1 MLGSMAELP
10 SQIGKYPV
18 LRLLGQG
25 AMGKVYLGEDPFIGR
40 QVAIKVLS
48 SEGDSEAHRRFLEE
62 ARTVGQLSHPN
73 IVTLLEFGFHEG
85 SPYLVMELLKGES
98 LESWLTRPHPLSSSL
113 RVLRDLCQAVAHAH
127 SHDVLHRDIK
137 PSNAQVLQ
145 DGTCKLMDFGI
156 ARSQRMKLTA
166 TGMVVGTPQFIAPE
180 VLRDAAYTPASDTYA
195 VGLVA
200 YQALAGH
207 NPFAAGNLEACLA
220 KVLTLTPPP
229 LASLRGDLPAELSG
243 LIDHCLDKNPATRPK
258 ISQLLQGLDRAI
270 GAGSGGTGWIADTA
284 VATYALPRST
294 ETATTP
300 ALTLPPPSRARF
312 PQLLGLG
319 VLLVLAGL
327 GLFHLLVREPKPQ
340 PENPAAAQAP
350 KESREPDPAPGATPT
365 TVPRDQGVQA
375 ATPTPAKSASEKA
388 AGPRPVDPAPPT
400 AAAST
405 PPPATTPERNEEAAI
420 PPPRAI
426 AVTEKAAS
434 ATEPGSSAEADESA
448 TPPKAPPAATSPAL
462 EPRPETR
469 PPAPTS
475 TATPLTPAPVLRSLS
490 PTQVRRGSSA
500 SLEILGE
507 GLGPSSHVQ
516 ISRGRSAATGI
527 EIRKTRLADGKL
539 VISLFIDSS
548 VPLGSFT
555 VRIVDAEGRSSNG
568 LSLEVGL

>member
-1 MLGSMAELP
+1 MAEFP

-98 LESWLTRPHPLSSSL
+98 LESWLTRPQPLSGLL

-127 SHDVLHRDIK
+127 AHDVLHRDIK
-137 PSNAQVLQ
+137 PSNAQVLH

-200 YQALAGH
+200 YQALSGH
-207 NPFAAGNLEACLA
+207 NPFAAGNLEACLT
-220 KVLTLTPPP
+220 KVLTLAPPP
-229 LASLRGDLPAELSG
+229 LGSLRGDIPAELAG
-243 LIDHCLDKNPATRPK
+243 LIDHCLAKDPASRPK
-258 ISQLLQGLDRAI
+258 ISQLLQGLERAI
-270 GAGSGGTGWIADTA
+270 GGSPGGTGWIADTA

-294 ETATTP
+294 EMATAPSLSAATP
-300 ALTLPPPSRARF
+300 KKAPSSR
-312 PQLLGLG
+312 LLGLG
-319 VLLVLAGL
+319 VLLVVAGL
-327 GLFHLLVREPKPQ
+327 GLVLFFGRAPEPAATQTPDVSSEPAPAPRDGNIAPPPGVQPAVPAGEKAEPEKAAKPQ
-340 PENPAAAQAP
+340 PVEKTPLGPPAKPDSSPPAASP
-350 KESREPDPAPGATPT
+350 PSRD
-365 TVPRDQGVQA
+365 DNA
-375 ATPTPAKSASEKA
+375 ATPPTSVALAADPPASANGEN
-388 AGPRPVDPAPPT
+388 T
-400 AAAST
+400 AADTSEPPKLVPDVT
-405 PPPATTPERNEEAAI
+405 PP
-420 PPPRAI
+420 
-426 AVTEKAAS
+426 V
-434 ATEPGSSAEADESA
+434 A
-448 TPPKAPPAATSPAL
+448 TPPAET
-462 EPRPETR
+462 PRPT
-469 PPAPTS
+469 PTS
-475 TATPLTPAPVLRSLS
+475 TSVPLAPAPVLRSLS

-516 ISRGRSAATGI
+516 ISRGRSDATGI
-527 EIRKTRLADGKL
+527 EIRKTRLAGDGKL
-539 VISLFIDSS
+539 VLNLFIDSS

-555 VRIVDAEGRSSNG
+555 VRIVDAEGRSSNA

>member
-1 MLGSMAELP
+1 MAELP

-85 SPYLVMELLKGES
+85 NPYLVMELLKGES

-127 SHDVLHRDIK
+127 LHDVLHRDIK
-137 PSNAQVLQ
+137 PSNAQVLH

-229 LASLRGDLPAELSG
+229 LSSLRGDLPAELAG
-243 LIDHCLDKNPATRPK
+243 LIDHCLDKDPVSRPK

-270 GAGSGGTGWIADTA
+270 GGSPGGTGWIADTS
-284 VATYALPRST
+284 VATYALPRSPPRSA
-294 ETATTP
+294 EMATAP
-300 ALTLPPPSRARF
+300 ALAVPPQTRAPSAKLF
-312 PQLLGLG
+312 GLG
-319 VLLVLAGL
+319 TLLVCAGL
-327 GLFHLLVREPKPQ
+327 GLVFYLGREPAPQ
-340 PENPAAAQAP
+340 PEKPATQAPQESSEPFSQPSPTPTPTPTAAPPAPEKVEAKKAAKPRPLDPTLLNSPATTAPPPPAAAAP
-350 KESREPDPAPGATPT
+350 IPVRNERPATESTASAMGESPAAEGGDSPAP
-365 TVPRDQGVQA
+365 
-375 ATPTPAKSASEKA
+375 AKAL
-388 AGPRPVDPAPPT
+388 PV
-400 AAAST
+400 
-405 PPPATTPERNEEAAI
+405 
-420 PPPRAI
+420 
-426 AVTEKAAS
+426 
-434 ATEPGSSAEADESA
+434 
-448 TPPKAPPAATSPAL
+448 ATSPAPSPS
-462 EPRPETR
+462 PRPET
-469 PPAPTS
+469 PQPAPTS

-507 GLGPSSHVQ
+507 GLGPSSRVQ
-516 ISRGRSAATGI
+516 IFRGRSEAMGI
-527 EIRKTRLADGKL
+527 EIRKYLLAADGKL
-539 VISLFIDSS
+539 VLSLFIDSS

-555 VRIVDAEGRSSNG
+555 VRIVDAEGRLSNG